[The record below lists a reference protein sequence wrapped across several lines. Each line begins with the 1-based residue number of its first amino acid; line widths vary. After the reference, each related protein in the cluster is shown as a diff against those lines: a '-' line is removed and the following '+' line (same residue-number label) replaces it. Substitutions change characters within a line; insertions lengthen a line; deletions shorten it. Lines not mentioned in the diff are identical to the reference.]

1 MPFANW
7 RARTASG
14 VIQSEAKGLRT
25 EGAAG
30 DKSQTLKTL
39 RPGEDGH
46 PNSRSQRENL
56 PFLHLLVPLG
66 LGVEGLHDAHPQ

>member
-25 EGAAG
+25 EGVAG

-46 PNSRSQRENL
+46 PNSRRERISPSFTIL
-56 PFLHLLVPLG
+56 FHSG
-66 LGVEGLHDAHPQ
+66 PQWIG